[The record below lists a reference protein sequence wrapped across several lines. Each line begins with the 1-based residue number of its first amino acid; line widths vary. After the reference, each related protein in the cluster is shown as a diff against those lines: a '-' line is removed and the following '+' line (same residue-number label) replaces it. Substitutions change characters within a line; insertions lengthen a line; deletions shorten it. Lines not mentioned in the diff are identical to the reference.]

1 MTTEQATLLKKELK
15 NWQEIREIKRSIVLN
30 LVGMVLANGKN
41 NRSKTNHRLKNA
53 IVDNL
58 VIERDA
64 TYRIRIIKMRLGI
77 R

>member
-1 MTTEQATLLKKELK
+1 MTAEQATLLKKELK

-30 LVGMVLANGKN
+30 LVGMVLANGKDGRN
-41 NRSKTNHRLKNA
+41 KTNYRLKNA

-58 VIERDA
+58 VIEKDA
-64 TYRIRIIKMRLGI
+64 EYRIKMIKVRLGI

>member
-64 TYRIRIIKMRLGI
+64 QYRIKVIKARLGV